1 MIYSVIDT
9 HIRPMGNN
17 VCIGRKGE
25 NLARD
30 VDFSDTLAQIK
41 KDHGDGGKAV
51 VLVMRPGEDVAY
63 PAAEVRDDDGLVWS
77 PTYTDTA
84 ISGDGHVEID
94 YYVGDMLAKSILF
107 NTTVVEAIGASGDTP
122 EPGYDYMKKLL
133 DALEDVGTGIVSVEE
148 NEDSSITF
156 HMSDGTEYTTSPL
169 KGADGEPGPQG
180 VPGPAG
186 ADGNDGERGPAGADG
201 FSPTVT
207 VEPISDGTRVTITD
221 ASGPHSFDVMNGS
234 GGSGTATVPEIG
246 ENGNWFINGEDT
258 GKPSRGEQGPA
269 GKDGANGADGH
280 DGAQGPQGEPG
291 ADGADGNDGVSPTV
305 KVEDAEGTHTVT
317 ITDAQGPHSFTVRD
331 GVNGRDGADGEPGA
345 QGEPGADG
353 SDGSDGFSPKVSTES
368 ISGGTRV
375 TITDADGGHT
385 FDVMNGLDGGEAA
398 TPEIGENGN
407 WFINGEDTG
416 KPSRGEQGPV
426 GPAGKDGEQGP
437 AGADGKDGEPG
448 PAGTDG
454 KDGAQGPAG
463 QDGADGFSP
472 TVEVSDGDGT
482 HTVTITDSEGPHTF
496 TVRDGANGKDGAQ
509 GPAGADGNDG
519 AQGPQGEPG
528 ADGTNGK
535 DGVSPTVKVE
545 DAEGTHT
552 VTITDADGDHT
563 FTVLDGKDGA
573 KGADGKQ
580 GIRGTGIYV
589 ATEVPEF
596 ISSAN
601 SYQFPVGS
609 IQPSGLSGKTPYYG
623 DTVIDPEGYV
633 YHLTSTANNRVAAR
647 YHDSDDNDINI
658 RGPQGPAG
666 GSDVTEFSLTGVD
679 LYQLFQSSTF
689 GLANNG
695 TDNAFININNEAIS
709 VNGKHDK
716 VTGRV
721 ELGFTTAVS
730 YGTGNKV
737 AYGVNYNGADGTYT
751 YYLNKFCTFSPVV
764 VNEALKPYNGFTLD
778 GVYVYN
784 NENVLVCAFKD
795 VLNQAFAMPAPEV
808 PERKPAM
815 VPSGLNDGAT
825 VAKGDTVTV
834 KIVGHIAPSI

>member
-1 MIYSVIDT
+1 M
-9 HIRPMGNN
+9 
-17 VCIGRKGE
+17 
-25 NLARD
+25 
-30 VDFSDTLAQIK
+30 
-41 KDHGDGGKAV
+41 
-51 VLVMRPGEDVAY
+51 
-63 PAAEVRDDDGLVWS
+63 
-77 PTYTDTA
+77 
-84 ISGDGHVEID
+84 
-94 YYVGDMLAKSILF
+94 
-107 NTTVVEAIGASGDTP
+107 
-122 EPGYDYMKKLL
+122 
-133 DALEDVGTGIVSVEE
+133 
-148 NEDSSITF
+148 
-156 HMSDGTEYTTSPL
+156 
-169 KGADGEPGPQG
+169 
-180 VPGPAG
+180 
-186 ADGNDGERGPAGADG
+186 
-201 FSPTVT
+201 
-207 VEPISDGTRVTITD
+207 
-221 ASGPHSFDVMNGS
+221 
-234 GGSGTATVPEIG
+234 
-246 ENGNWFINGEDT
+246 
-258 GKPSRGEQGPA
+258 
-269 GKDGANGADGH
+269 
-280 DGAQGPQGEPG
+280 
-291 ADGADGNDGVSPTV
+291 
-305 KVEDAEGTHTVT
+305 
-317 ITDAQGPHSFTVRD
+317 
-331 GVNGRDGADGEPGA
+331 
-345 QGEPGADG
+345 
-353 SDGSDGFSPKVSTES
+353 
-368 ISGGTRV
+368 
-375 TITDADGGHT
+375 
-385 FDVMNGLDGGEAA
+385 
-398 TPEIGENGN
+398 
-407 WFINGEDTG
+407 
-416 KPSRGEQGPV
+416 
-426 GPAGKDGEQGP
+426 
-437 AGADGKDGEPG
+437 
-448 PAGTDG
+448 
-454 KDGAQGPAG
+454 
-463 QDGADGFSP
+463 
-472 TVEVSDGDGT
+472 
-482 HTVTITDSEGPHTF
+482 VTITDSEGPHTF

-528 ADGTNGK
+528 ADGANGK

-552 VTITDADGDHT
+552 VTITDAEGDHT

-666 GSDVTEFSLTGVD
+666 CSDVTEFSLTGVD

-695 TDNAFININNEAIS
+695 TDNAWININNEAIS

-730 YGTGNKV
+730 DGTGNKV

-751 YYLNKFCTFSPVV
+751 YSLNKFCAFYPVG
-764 VNEALKPYNGFTLD
+764 VNEALKPYNGLTLD

-808 PERKPAM
+808 PERKPVM